1 MATRRWLGGAVVAL
15 TLALSACSGGNE
27 PAGQQT
33 STSDRVSAAQDN
45 QEQAKGPAALPASPP
60 TGVEIPKIGA
70 KSTLVPL
77 GLNEDGTIEVP
88 PVSAPMQ
95 AGWYTQAPTP
105 GEIGPAVILGHV
117 DGNKQPGIF
126 YRLKELAKGD
136 EVRVSRTDGTTARFT
151 VTKVD
156 QVSKKDFPT
165 DQVYGDVTDA
175 ELRLITCGGTF
186 DHNAHSYE
194 DNIIVYATYAPSA

>member
-15 TLALSACSGGNE
+15 AIALTACSGGNE
-27 PAGQQT
+27 PVGQRTPTPEQG
-33 STSDRVSAAQDN
+33 SVAAAN
-45 QEQAKGPAALPASPP
+45 PGPAKGPAALPASPP

-77 GLNEDGTIEVP
+77 GLNQDGTVEVP
-88 PVSAPMQ
+88 PVSTPMQ

-126 YRLKELAKGD
+126 YRWKELAKGD

-186 DHNAHSYE
+186 DHTAHSYE
-194 DNIIVYATYAPSA
+194 DNIIVYAAYAPSA